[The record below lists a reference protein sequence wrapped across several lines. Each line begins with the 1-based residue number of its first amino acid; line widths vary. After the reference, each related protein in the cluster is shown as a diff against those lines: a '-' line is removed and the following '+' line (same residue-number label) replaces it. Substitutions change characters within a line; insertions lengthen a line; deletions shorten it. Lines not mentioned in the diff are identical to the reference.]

1 MHRGT
6 FSLSM
11 FSPPDRFLEVILK
24 LRGQNSR
31 EDTIFVPRRWKEREG
46 GKKGREGEREEKR
59 GSEGGGKRCQS
70 NRGTNMTRLTKM
82 LSIDVV

>member
-1 MHRGT
+1 
-6 FSLSM
+6 M

-46 GKKGREGEREEKR
+46 GKKAREGEREEKR
-59 GSEGGGKRCQS
+59 GSEGRGKRCQS
-70 NRGTNMTRLTKM
+70 NRGMNMIRLTKM